1 MKSTLFLTLVLAAA
15 ATAATVSDLGA
26 GPAAGDYNSP
36 GGGYPVIGS
45 VLQSWQMSGT
55 SSPYALGV
63 ARDTSYVYGV
73 FYGSPCFLRSYS
85 ATGSAVG
92 SVTLAG
98 FSTARGASDSHLG
111 TGYVAIADAS
121 TNMIRI
127 VYKPTGSTVSSFGVT
142 PAGGGYLLD
151 CAYNGAYYFA
161 AGGSS
166 KGSFNLYTT
175 SGSSAGT
182 WTASGASSIA
192 STGGYDWSPW
202 VDNQNNGGTGYLI
215 IMSWNAGGTNFIVTY
230 PQGSL
235 VGSWAMAGM
244 NANGC
249 FVGPASDPAR
259 SPDLWALMY
268 NGSALMVYEIDLG
281 NYNVG
286 VAPRSLGCVKAL
298 YR

>member
-175 SGSSAGT
+175 SGSSAGS

-192 STGGYDWSPW
+192 STGGYDSC
-202 VDNQNNGGTGYLI
+202 VKINEGTPADYVVI
-215 IMSWNAGGTNFIVTY
+215 ATWNAGGTNFVVTY
-230 PQGSL
+230 PAGSA
-235 VGSWAMAGM
+235 VGSFVVSGC
-244 NANGC
+244 NANGVMC
-249 FVGPASDPAR
+249 GPCVTANHGTT
-259 SPDLWALMY
+259 LHGNWY
-268 NGSALMVYEIDLG
+268 TGSALNYVETDLG
-281 NYNVG
+281 NTTPDAVSPASIG
-286 VAPRSLGCVKAL
+286 HIKAL